1 MNNFPKPFAFFV
13 LITSFFFF
21 LFPFN
26 GSVHALNW
34 FSQNKELKPVPFQ
47 FQIDNAQIQRQ
58 NAGLVTSFAPIV
70 KKVAPS
76 VVEIFTTQKVKAP
89 EGWIFPFFNDPFFRK
104 FFGPP
109 DGGEDQNNPRIF
121 PMPKPRKQTGLGSGV
136 IVSSDGYIVTNNH
149 VVDVAE
155 EIKVL
160 VGEQKKEFA
169 GKVIG
174 KDPLSDIA
182 LVKIDASG
190 LPSIVFTDS
199 DQVEVGDV
207 VLAIGNP
214 FALTQTVTMGIV
226 SGKGRKD
233 IGIEEYEDFIQTDAA
248 INPGNSGGALV
259 DIQGRL
265 VGINTAIVSPGRVG
279 NLGIGFAVPSN
290 MARYVVEQ
298 ILKNGRVIRGFL
310 GVTIS
315 EVTPDLAQ
323 AFKLPEATGA
333 LVEQVSPGT
342 PADQA
347 GMKAG
352 DVILE
357 YNGQKV
363 TDPRSLRLAVS
374 QTPPG
379 SKVNLKIWRDGKE
392 KVIQAVLKER
402 TPEEVS
408 ANVPKQQEENS
419 SFLPGVE
426 IADLNRMTR
435 QQFEIPADIQGVV
448 IVSVDP
454 ESPAA
459 RPGRNSLQPGDV
471 ILEVQR
477 RPVRTVQEALQAV
490 KGTGGNVL
498 LRVWSKGITHFV
510 VVPRTNK

>member
-1 MNNFPKPFAFFV
+1 M
-13 LITSFFFF
+13 
-21 LFPFN
+21 
-26 GSVHALNW
+26 NW
-34 FSQNKELKPVPFQ
+34 FSQNKEAKPIPFQ
-47 FQIDNAQIQRQ
+47 LQTDNTPIQRQ
-58 NAGLVTSFAPIV
+58 NTGLISSFAPIV

-89 EGWIFPFFNDPFFRK
+89 EGWIFPFFNDPFFRR

-136 IVSSDGYIVTNNH
+136 IVSPEGYIVTNNH

-169 GKVIG
+169 GKIIG
-174 KDPLSDIA
+174 KDPLTDIA
-182 LVKIDASG
+182 LVKIEASG

-199 DQVEVGDV
+199 DLVEVGDI

-290 MARYVVEQ
+290 MARYVMDQ

-379 SKVNLKIWRDGKE
+379 SKATLKIWRDGKE
-392 KVIQAVLKER
+392 KIIQAVLKER
-402 TPEEVS
+402 TPEDVS
-408 ANVPKQQEENS
+408 ASAPKQQEENS
-419 SFLPGVE
+419 TFLPGVE
-426 IADLNRMTR
+426 IADLNRMVR
-435 QQFEIPADIQGVV
+435 QQFEIPPDVQGVV

-471 ILEVQR
+471 ILEVQH

-490 KGTGGNVL
+490 KGTSGNVL

-510 VVPRTNK
+510 VVPRSNK

>member
-1 MNNFPKPFAFFV
+1 M
-13 LITSFFFF
+13 
-21 LFPFN
+21 
-26 GSVHALNW
+26 NW

-58 NAGLVTSFAPIV
+58 STGLVTSFAPIV

-76 VVEIFTTQKVKAP
+76 VVEIFTTQKVKVP

-259 DIQGRL
+259 DVQGRL

-379 SKVNLKIWRDGKE
+379 SKVTLKIWRDGKE

-408 ANVPKQQEENS
+408 AAVPKQQEENS

-490 KGTGGNVL
+490 KGTSGNVL